1 MTMPKNI
8 ALIGYM
14 GVGKTTVGRALSHE
28 LHYGFYDT
36 DAIIAQTAGKT
47 IETIFKED
55 GEPAFRKMETQT
67 LKDILDTSHPK
78 GCVIACG
85 GGLPLSEENQKLLKD
100 NCFTVE
106 LICADDVLADRLEKD
121 ENNVRP
127 LLADAPTHE
136 ELLKKIG
143 VMKLKRKAYYDA
155 ASDIKTET
163 DILSLED
170 VIDSIC
176 IFAEMWQDRQE
187 RITES

>member
-85 GGLPLSEENQKLLKD
+85 GGLPLSEENRQLLKD

-106 LICADDVLADRLEKD
+106 LICADDILADRIEKD
-121 ENNVRP
+121 GADIRP
-127 LLADAPTHE
+127 LLADAPSYDD
-136 ELLKKIG
+136 LVKKIG
-143 VMKLKRKAYYDA
+143 EMKAKRKAYYDA

-163 DILSLED
+163 DVLSLED
-170 VIDSIC
+170 VLDSIAL
-176 IFAEMWQDRQE
+176 FAEMWQDRQE
-187 RITES
+187 RIAQL